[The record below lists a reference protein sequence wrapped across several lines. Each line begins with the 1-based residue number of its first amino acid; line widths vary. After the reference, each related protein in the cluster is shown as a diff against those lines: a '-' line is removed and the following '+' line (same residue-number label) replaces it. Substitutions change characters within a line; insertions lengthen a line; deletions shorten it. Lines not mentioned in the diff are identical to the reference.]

1 MMHRRTAFA
10 SDADRAATSNATSI
24 ATFIAAFLLIAS
36 QATIAQAA
44 GDAAA
49 GKAAFAKCASCHEV
63 GRAAH
68 DGFGPQLNGIVGR
81 QAGAA
86 GDFNYSPAMKKA
98 GFVWTEDKLR
108 AFLKSTDDVVPGNK
122 MRFWGIRSDR
132 EIDDLLAYLRSFP
145 PIPAPSPPR
154 KP

>member
-1 MMHRRTAFA
+1 MMHRRAALA
-10 SDADRAATSNATSI
+10 SDAARTATSI
-24 ATFIAAFLLIAS
+24 AAFIAIFLLTVS
-36 QATIAQAA
+36 QAAIAQAA

-49 GKAAFAKCASCHEV
+49 GKTAFAKCASCHEV

-68 DGFGPQLNGIVGR
+68 GSFGPQLNGIIGR
-81 QAGAA
+81 QAGATN
-86 GDFNYSPAMKKA
+86 DFNYSPAMKKA

-108 AFLKSTDDVVPGNK
+108 AFLKSTDAVVPGNK
-122 MRFWGIRSDR
+122 MRFWGIRSDK

-145 PIPAPSPPR
+145 PLSASPPSR